1 MTRTTALDFVRI
13 ILDRARN
20 NKELAKTLFE
30 KLFAELPQQVD
41 AIRRAFDNEE
51 LQLAIDITHK
61 LHGSVSFC
69 GLDNI
74 RKPAE
79 KLETCLRNFELEP
92 IERHYG
98 ELDRQVDLFI
108 TEEDEIMRILATI

>member
-1 MTRTTALDFVRI
+1 M
-13 ILDRARN
+13 
-20 NKELAKTLFE
+20 TLFE
-30 KLFAELPQQVD
+30 KLFSELPQQVG
-41 AIRRAFDNEE
+41 AIGKAFENNE

-69 GLDNI
+69 GLENI

-79 KLETCLRNFELEP
+79 KLEACLRTLELEP
-92 IERHYG
+92 FELHYG

-108 TEEDEIMRILATI
+108 TAEDEIMKILTTI

>member
-1 MTRTTALDFVRI
+1 MTHTNALGFVRI
-13 ILDRARN
+13 MLDRARN
-20 NKELAKTLFE
+20 NKELAKTLFK
-30 KLFAELPQQVD
+30 KLFAELPLQVG
-41 AIRRAFDNEE
+41 AIGKAFENNE

-69 GLDNI
+69 GLENI

-79 KLETCLRNFELEP
+79 KLEACLRTLELEP
-92 IERHYG
+92 IERHYD

-108 TEEDEIMRILATI
+108 AAEEEIMRILAAI